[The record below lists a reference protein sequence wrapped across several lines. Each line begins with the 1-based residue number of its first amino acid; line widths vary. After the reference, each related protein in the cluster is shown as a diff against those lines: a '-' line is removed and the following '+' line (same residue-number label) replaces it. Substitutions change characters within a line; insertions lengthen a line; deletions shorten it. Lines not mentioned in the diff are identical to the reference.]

1 MHKKRLA
8 TAIGTILMVA
18 AAATAQ
24 AQDVGPPTSE
34 SADIKRLDAVTV
46 TGSRI
51 PRVDYLSA
59 SPVGTLTAED
69 IRATGAVT
77 LGDVINALPQ
87 MSTTYSMGNSS
98 RYIGTAGLNLLDL
111 RGLGVD
117 RTLVL
122 VNGRR
127 HIASAAGSSAV
138 DINTIPAALV
148 QRVEIL
154 TGGSSAIYGADAV
167 SGVVNFILKKSVDGT
182 VVNAQI
188 GHSEEGNFN
197 ERSVNVVS
205 GGTFAEDRGQFVFSA
220 AFNNQDPL
228 YLRDRAFSR
237 DSQRYLTDPDDPTLT
252 RTILARNASVYSYTD
267 GGVFDLDGRS
277 ATTNDRYAFEPD
289 GSLRPQRF
297 DGITDTTRTGCSDCD
312 NLDPN
317 QYGQLQPSNSTGA
330 VNANVGF
337 DLNDNHRIFV
347 ESKWVQG
354 RTKAFSTSG
363 PSFGTYLIP
372 RDNAYISDAL
382 GQFMDDNGLTR
393 LRISRNNTDA
403 GFRGED
409 TTRKTGRIV
418 AGIQGVFGSDW
429 SYEASANYGRTV
441 ETRTNLNN
449 QLPDRFNAS
458 IDAVFD
464 GNGNIVCRAT
474 RDGIAGPENPITGG
488 DLLAGCVPTSIFGAG
503 AVSPAA
509 AAWFNTRTPSRTE
522 LTQQVFSANLSKS
535 ELFALPAGSVGVAS
549 GVEFRKETSQQTTD
563 PLQQADLTFLNAIQ
577 NQRGQYSVR
586 EAFAEVNVPLLADL
600 PFAKNVTLDLA
611 GRVSDYTTVG
621 TTVSWK
627 AGLDWAFNDAL
638 RLRSTFSNAVR
649 APNISEL
656 YDPQSVN
663 FFSISDPCSAAN
675 IGRGADPAVRQAN
688 CSALGV
694 PVGWTPNDTSTRRG
708 LSGGNPNLAEE
719 TSSTFTVGAVFTPT
733 ALPGF
738 GITVDYWDIQIED
751 AISSVSGQQLADRC
765 VDAAGGIDNEF
776 CASITRDIAGAT
788 DDPYAISGLE
798 VLPLNISKLRAR
810 GIDFGI
816 DYAVENVFGGR
827 LTTKLEGTYLK
838 EYLSYPFQSFP
849 DEVEDERNVLGTP
862 TWKGTLT
869 IGYARGAWDLSLR
882 TRYVDSQ
889 ILVSNEQYAT
899 NPDLQYP
906 IKVSWMTF
914 TDARVGY
921 KATERLNLYLGVRN
935 LFDREPPYNLYGTG
949 FGSAQY
955 DNVGRFF
962 YTGVNYRF

>member
-1 MHKKRLA
+1 MYKRTLA
-8 TAIGTILMVA
+8 TAIGTVLMAASA
-18 AAATAQ
+18 AAAQAHDAAQ
-24 AQDVGPPTSE
+24 SAGKSSDV
-34 SADIKRLDAVTV
+34 KQLDAVTV

-59 SPVGTLTAED
+59 APVGTLTAED

-87 MSTTYSMGNSS
+87 MSTTYSLGNST
-98 RYIGTAGLNLLDL
+98 RFIGTAGLNLLDL

-127 HIASAAGSSAV
+127 HVASAAGSSAV
-138 DINTIPAALV
+138 DINTIPAVLV
-148 QRVEIL
+148 ERVEIL

-167 SGVVNFILKKSVDGT
+167 SGVVNFILKKSFEET
-182 VVNAQI
+182 VMNAQI
-188 GHSEEGNFN
+188 GHAGEGNFN
-197 ERSVNVVS
+197 ERSINIVS
-205 GGTFAEDRGQFVFSA
+205 GGTFAGERGQFVVSA

-228 YLRDRAFSR
+228 YLRDRTFSR
-237 DSQRYLTDPDDPTLT
+237 DSQRYLTDPDDPTQT
-252 RTILARNASVYSYTD
+252 RTLLTRNASVYSYTA
-267 GGVFDLDGRS
+267 GGVVDLDGRN
-277 ATTNDRYAFEPD
+277 ATTHDRYVFDTD

-297 DGITDTTRTGCSDCD
+297 DGQIDPTRSGCSDCD
-312 NLDPN
+312 SLDPN
-317 QYGQLQPSNSTGA
+317 RYGQMQPSNSTGS

-347 ESKWVQG
+347 ESKWAQNKV
-354 RTKAFSTSG
+354 KAFSTSG
-363 PSFGTYLIP
+363 PSFGTYVVP
-372 RDNAYISDAL
+372 RDNAYISDEL

-393 LRISRNNTDA
+393 LRINRNNTDA

-449 QLPDRFNAS
+449 QIPDRFNAS

-464 GNGNIVCRAT
+464 DNGNIVCRAT
-474 RDGIAGPENPITGG
+474 RDGLAGPQNPLNGQ
-488 DLLAGCVPTSIFGAG
+488 DLLAGCIPTSIFGEG
-503 AVSPAA
+503 AVSPGA
-509 AAWFNTRTPSRTE
+509 AAWFNARTPSRTE
-522 LTQQVFSANLSKS
+522 LTQQVLSANLAKG
-535 ELFALPAGSVGVAS
+535 ELFALPAGAVGFAS

-586 EAFAEVNVPLLADL
+586 EAFAELSLPLLADL
-600 PFAKNVTLDLA
+600 PFAQSVNLDLA

-627 AGLDWAFNDAL
+627 AGLDWAFNDSL
-638 RLRSTFSNAVR
+638 RLRSTYSNAVR

-656 YDPQSVN
+656 FDPQSVN

-675 IGRGADPAVRQAN
+675 IGRGADPVVRQAN
-688 CSALGV
+688 CNALGV

-708 LSGGNPNLAEE
+708 LSGGNPALSEE
-719 TSSTFTVGAVFTPT
+719 TSRTFTVGAVFTPT

-751 AISSVSGQQLADRC
+751 AISAVSGQQLADRC

-776 CASITRDIAGAT
+776 CAAISRDIDGIT
-788 DDPYAISGLE
+788 DDPYAITGLQ
-798 VLPLNISKLRAR
+798 VVPLNISRLRAR

-816 DYAVENVFGGR
+816 DYVAENVFGGH
-827 LTTKLEGTYLK
+827 LTAKLEGTYLRQF
-838 EYLSYPFQSFP
+838 LRYPFQSFP

-869 IGYARGAWDLSLR
+869 LGYARGAWDVTLR

-899 NPDLQYP
+899 NPDLQDP

-921 KATERLNLYLGVRN
+921 KASERLNLYLGVRN
-935 LFDREPPYNLYGTG
+935 LFDREPPFNLYGTG
-949 FGSAQY
+949 VGSAQY
-955 DNVGRFF
+955 DNVGRLF

>member
-1 MHKKRLA
+1 MYKRTLA
-8 TAIGTILMVA
+8 TAISTILMVA

-24 AQDVGPPTSE
+24 AQDAGQPTNE
-34 SADIKRLDAVTV
+34 SSDIKRLDAVTV

-87 MSTTYSMGNSS
+87 MSTTYSMGNST
-98 RYIGTAGLNLLDL
+98 RFIGTAGLNLLDL

-127 HIASAAGSSAV
+127 HVASAAGSSAV

-148 QRVEIL
+148 ERVEIL

-167 SGVVNFILKKSVDGT
+167 SGVVNFILKKSFGGT
-182 VVNAQI
+182 VVNAQM

-205 GGTFAEDRGQFVFSA
+205 GGTFADDRGQFVFSA

-237 DSQRYLTDPDDPTLT
+237 ESQRYLTDPDDPTQT

-277 ATTNDRYAFEPD
+277 ATTGDRYVFDPD

-297 DGITDTTRTGCSDCD
+297 DGIIDTTRTGCSDCD

-317 QYGQLQPSNSTGA
+317 QYGQMQPSNSTGA

-347 ESKWVQG
+347 ESKWVQSSN
-354 RTKAFSTSG
+354 KAFSTSG
-363 PSFGTYLIP
+363 PSFGTYLVP
-372 RDNAYISDAL
+372 RDNAYISDEL

-403 GFRGED
+403 GLRGED
-409 TTRKTGRIV
+409 TNRKTGRVV

-449 QLPDRFNAS
+449 QMPDRFNAS

-464 GNGNIVCRAT
+464 DDGNIVCRAT
-474 RDGIAGPENPITGG
+474 RDGVAGPENPVTGG
-488 DLLAGCVPTSIFGAG
+488 DLLAGCIPTSIFGAG

-522 LTQQVFSANLSKS
+522 LTQQVFSANLSKG
-535 ELFALPAGSVGVAS
+535 ELFALPAGSVGFAS

-586 EAFAEVNVPLLADL
+586 EAFAEINVPLLADL
-600 PFAKNVTLDLA
+600 PLAKNVNLDLA

-649 APNISEL
+649 APNIAEL

-708 LSGGNPNLAEE
+708 LSGGNPNLSEE
-719 TSSTFTVGAVFTPT
+719 TSRTFTVGAVFTPA

-899 NPDLQYP
+899 NPDLQDP
-906 IKVSWMTF
+906 IRVSWMTF

-921 KATERLNLYLGVRN
+921 KATERLNVYLGVRN

-949 FGSAQY
+949 LGSAQY

>member
-1 MHKKRLA
+1 MYKRTLA
-8 TAIGTILMVA
+8 TAISTIVMVA
-18 AAATAQ
+18 TAATAQ
-24 AQDVGPPTSE
+24 AQDFGAPTDE
-34 SADIKRLDAVTV
+34 AADIKRLDAVMV

-148 QRVEIL
+148 ERVEIL

-167 SGVVNFILKKSVDGT
+167 SGVVNFILKKSFDGT

-205 GGTFAEDRGQFVFSA
+205 GGTFADDRGQFVFSA
-220 AFNNQDPL
+220 VFNNQDPL

-237 DSQRYLTDPDDPTLT
+237 DSQRYLTDPNDPTQT
-252 RTILARNASVYSYTD
+252 RTILARNASVYSYTN
-267 GGVFDLDGRS
+267 GGVLDLDGRS
-277 ATTNDRYAFEPD
+277 ATTGDRYVFDPD

-297 DGITDTTRTGCSDCD
+297 DGITDTTRSGCSDCD

-330 VNANVGF
+330 VNANFGF

-347 ESKWVQG
+347 ESKWVQS
-354 RTKAFSTSG
+354 RNKAFSTSG

-372 RDNAYISDAL
+372 RDNAYISDEL
-382 GQFMDDNGLTR
+382 GQFMDENGLTR

-409 TTRKTGRIV
+409 TTRKTGRVV

-429 SYEASANYGRTV
+429 SYEATANYGRTV

-449 QLPDRFNAS
+449 QMPDRFNAS

-464 GNGNIVCRAT
+464 DNGNIVCRAT
-474 RDGIAGPENPITGG
+474 RDGIAGPENPFTGG
-488 DLLAGCVPTSIFGAG
+488 DLLAGCIPTSIFGAG

-535 ELFALPAGSVGVAS
+535 ELFALPAGSVGFAS
-549 GVEFRKETSQQTTD
+549 GVEFRKETSRQTTD

-577 NQRGQYSVR
+577 NQQGQYSVR

-600 PFAKNVTLDLA
+600 PFAKNVNLDLA

-649 APNISEL
+649 APNIAEL

-675 IGRGADPAVRQAN
+675 IGRGANPAVRQAN

-708 LSGGNPNLAEE
+708 LSGGNPSLSEE
-719 TSSTFTVGAVFTPT
+719 SSKTFTVGAVFTPT

-751 AISSVSGQQLADRC
+751 AISSVSGQQLAERC

-776 CASITRDIAGAT
+776 CASISRDIAGAT
-788 DDPYAISGLE
+788 DDQYAISGLE

-869 IGYARGAWDLSLR
+869 VGYVRGAWDFSLR

-899 NPDLQYP
+899 NPDLQDP

>member
-1 MHKKRLA
+1 MHKRTLA
-8 TAIGTILMVA
+8 TAISTILMVA

-24 AQDVGPPTSE
+24 AQDAGQPTEE
-34 SADIKRLDAVTV
+34 SSDIKRLDAVTV

-87 MSTTYSMGNSS
+87 MSTTYSLGNST
-98 RYIGTAGLNLLDL
+98 RFIGTAGLNLLDL

-127 HIASAAGSSAV
+127 HVASAAGSSAV

-148 QRVEIL
+148 ERVEIL

-167 SGVVNFILKKSVDGT
+167 SGVVNFILKKSFDGT

-188 GHSEEGNFN
+188 GHAEEGNFN

-205 GGTFAEDRGQFVFSA
+205 GGTFADGRGQFVFSA

-237 DSQRYLTDPDDPTLT
+237 DSQRYLTDPNDPTQT
-252 RTILARNASVYSYTD
+252 RTILARNASVYSYTA
-267 GGVFDLDGRS
+267 GGVLDLDGRS
-277 ATTNDRYAFEPD
+277 ATTHDRYVFDPD

-297 DGITDTTRTGCSDCD
+297 DGIVDTTRTGCSDCD

-317 QYGQLQPSNSTGA
+317 QYGQMQPSNSTGA
-330 VNANVGF
+330 VNANFGF

-347 ESKWVQG
+347 ESKWAQNKV
-354 RTKAFSTSG
+354 KAFSTSG
-363 PSFGTYLIP
+363 PSFGTYVIP
-372 RDNAYISDAL
+372 RDNAYISDEL
-382 GQFMDDNGLTR
+382 GQFMDANGLTR

-449 QLPDRFNAS
+449 QILDRFDAS

-474 RDGIAGPENPITGG
+474 RDGIVGPQNPVTGQ
-488 DLLAGCVPTSIFGAG
+488 DLLAGCIPTSIFGEG

-509 AAWFNTRTPSRTE
+509 AAWFNARTPSRTE
-522 LTQQVFSANLSKS
+522 LTQQVFSANLAKG
-535 ELFALPAGSVGVAS
+535 ELFAMPAGPVGFAS

-577 NQRGQYSVR
+577 SQRGQYSVR
-586 EAFAEVNVPLLADL
+586 EAFAEISLPLLADL
-600 PFAKNVTLDLA
+600 PFAQSVNLDLA

-627 AGLDWAFNDAL
+627 TGLDWAFNDSL
-638 RLRSTFSNAVR
+638 RLRSTYSNAVR

-688 CSALGV
+688 CTALGV
-694 PVGWTPNDTSTRRG
+694 PMGWTPNDTSTRRG
-708 LSGGNPNLAEE
+708 LSGGNPDLAEE
-719 TSSTFTVGAVFTPT
+719 TSKTFTVGAVFTPA

-765 VDAAGGIDNEF
+765 VDAVGGIDNEF
-776 CASITRDIAGAT
+776 CASMTRDIAGAT
-788 DDPYAISGLE
+788 DDPYAITSLE

-816 DYAVENVFGGR
+816 DYAFENVFGGR

-838 EYLSYPFQSFP
+838 EFLSYPFQSFP
-849 DEVEDERNVLGTP
+849 DEVVDERNVLGTP
-862 TWKGTLT
+862 RWKGILT

-889 ILVSNEQYAT
+889 ILVTNEQYT
-899 NPDLQYP
+899 SNPDLQDP
-906 IKVSWMTF
+906 IKVSRMTF

-921 KATERLNLYLGVRN
+921 GATERLNLYLGVRN
-935 LFDREPPYNLYGTG
+935 VFDREPPYNLYGTG
-949 FGSAQY
+949 VGSAQY

-962 YTGVNYRF
+962 YTGMNYRF